1 MKEATG
7 KDMSYLML
15 RGIFMAPG
23 VTKEQVD
30 YYVQTLKKVSETP
43 EWKKYISDNG
53 LKDAV
58 LSGPEYVK
66 WLEEKET
73 TTKALMVKG
82 GLLK

>member
-23 VTKEQVD
+23 VTKEQAD
-30 YYVQTLKKVSETP
+30 YFVETLKKVSETP
-43 EWKKYISDNG
+43 EWKKYVMENG
-53 LKDAV
+53 LKDAF

-66 WLEEKET
+66 WLEQKDASTKE
-73 TTKALMVKG
+73 LMVKG